1 LMEAC
6 IEKTKA
12 FEKKPSLLLHVC
24 CAPCATAVIACL
36 APHFALT
43 LFFYNPN
50 ITESAEY
57 EQRKAELIRYIR
69 EKSPQT
75 AIIEGAYEPERDF
88 FPRVKGLE
96 SEPEGGARCGLCY
109 ELRLRETAKRAKAGG
124 FDYFGTVLSISPRK
138 NAAKINEIGAALS
151 EATGVKWLPAD
162 FKKKDRYLQSIRLSK
177 AAGLYRQDFC
187 GCVFSLQQKPVGDK
201 GQA

>member
-1 LMEAC
+1 MEAC

-24 CAPCATAVIACL
+24 CAPCATAVLECL

-50 ITESAEY
+50 ITGSAEY
-57 EQRKAELIRYIR
+57 EKRKAELIRYIR
-69 EKSPQT
+69 EKFAQT
-75 AIIEGAYEPERDF
+75 EILDGPYEPERDF

-109 ELRLRETAKRAKAGG
+109 ELRLRETVKRAKADG

-138 NAAKINEIGAALS
+138 NAAKINKIGAALS
-151 EATGVKWLPAD
+151 EAAGVQWLPAD